1 MFKMNHSSKIKND
14 KILRWRLELSGYQYD
29 IRYRPGKDNVLCDTL
44 SRACAI
50 SVSSPAPLDEIHAS
64 LCHPGVTR
72 LYNFVRSKNLA
83 YSLEDVKR
91 ICSQCTICSMLK
103 PRFYKPPPA
112 KLIHSM
118 QPFDRIS
125 VDFIGPKP
133 SCSKNKY
140 LLVAVDEYSRAAP
153 PPQPPTERKGTRI
166 AIRPSPFAFPC
177 SDMSAL
183 TVILCLKKLFTMF
196 GCPSSIHSDRGPQFM
211 SKEIC
216 NFLMENGIVYTHS
229 SPYHPQGN
237 GQCERENGIIW
248 KAVQLAL
255 RSQKLPDILRHG
267 SSWESVLDVALHSI
281 RLLLC
286 TATNQTPHERLFSYH
301 RKSCNGYSLPSW
313 LSSPGPTLLR
323 KFVRSFKTDPLVERV
338 ELVTAT
344 PHYARVRYQDGREST
359 VSTSDLAPFPRDQSA
374 PQNEQQSPAGIP
386 DALGSPSKD
395 AVYHPPLTEQT
406 PSPVADA
413 RDEGKQD
420 SLHRSIRIKK
430 PVDRLT
436 YY

>member
-1 MFKMNHSSKIKND
+1 MFKMNQSSKVKNE
-14 KILRWRLELSGYQYD
+14 KILHWHLELSGYQYD
-29 IRYRPGKDNVLCDTL
+29 IQYHSGRDNVPCDTL
-44 SRACAI
+44 SRACAF
-50 SVSSPAPLDEIHAS
+50 SASSPPPLDEIHAS

-72 LYNFVRSKNLA
+72 LYHFVRSKNLA

-91 ICSQCTICSMLK
+91 ICSQCSICSMLK

-140 LLVAVDEYSRAAP
+140 LLVAVDEYSRF
-153 PPQPPTERKGTRI
+153 
-166 AIRPSPFAFPC
+166 PFAFPC
-177 SDMSAL
+177 SDMSTL
-183 TVILCLKKLFTMF
+183 TVISCLKKLFTMF

-216 NFLMENGIVYTHS
+216 TFLMENGVVYTHS

-237 GQCERENGIIW
+237 GQCERENGTIW

-255 RSQKLPDILRHG
+255 RSRNLPDTQ
-267 SSWESVLDVALHSI
+267 WESVLDIALHSI
-281 RLLLC
+281 RSLLC
-286 TATNQTPHERLFSYH
+286 TSTNQTPHERLFSFH
-301 RKSCNGYSLPSW
+301 RKSCNGFSLPSW
-313 LSSPGPTLLR
+313 LTSPGPILLR
-323 KFVRSFKTDPLVERV
+323 KFVRSFKSDPLVERV

-359 VSTSDLAPFPRDQSA
+359 VSTSDLAPSPRNQSP
-374 PQNEQQSPAGIP
+374 PQSEQSPPAGIP

-395 AVYHPPLTEQT
+395 AVYAPPPTEQA
-406 PSPVADA
+406 PSPVADK
-413 RDEGKQD
+413 REDGQQD
-420 SLHRSIRIKK
+420 TLRRSIRIKK
-430 PVDRLT
+430 PVDRQT